1 MRKLHGEQAAAVHSP
16 KEGHPVVI
24 YTHKFKPEHYRKG
37 VELITT
43 LFPDGQLE
51 HKQKRH
57 NIFLRRPATHEL
69 VNIAFFD
76 EGASVHDWHEAEAR
90 LRVIEKLRPML
101 DGPVDVQVY
110 EIERIVGITT

>member
-1 MRKLHGEQAAAVHSP
+1 MSRLPPSIRQRNTTPSSS
-16 KEGHPVVI
+16 
-24 YTHKFKPEHYRKG
+24 TRTNSNRNYRKG

-57 NIFLRRPATHEL
+57 NIFLRHPSTHEL

-76 EGASVHDWHEAEAR
+76 DGASVHGWHEAEAR
-90 LRVIEKLRPML
+90 SRVIEKLRPML